1 MVKNKLFATSTLS
14 GRGNAI
20 RPGKGPAV
28 PSGEEFPNMHF
39 HLLKAPNYVCN
50 LARALTQAG
59 ENSMRKLLFTVAMI
73 LGVGLFVASTITP
86 TPAQPVDCSKKAK
99 GC

>member
-1 MVKNKLFATSTLS
+1 
-14 GRGNAI
+14 
-20 RPGKGPAV
+20 
-28 PSGEEFPNMHF
+28 
-39 HLLKAPNYVCN
+39 
-50 LARALTQAG
+50 
-59 ENSMRKLLFTVAMI
+59 MRKLLFAVAMI